1 MPLLPHPAP
10 SCRLEYGHDRWC
22 PSSHRGPRVTLRTKA
37 TNKEGEQK
45 ESRSQRHTS
54 LGLTTSTFH
63 LMSSLCC
70 HGYCVSSVTCN
81 QNLRVPHWPRS
92 GPLLTRREFQ
102 ARGNSL
108 PRESARTLTR
118 GRWGNHRGETSLLKT
133 SGAGLRGAAALSS
146 GPAVAPA
153 RGQRRLAGRGRSPG
167 RVPGCCCSRAVTP
180 SRGRCVRSSRGL
192 GQPPSKRS
200 R

>member
-63 LMSSLCC
+63 LMSSLLSRLLCVL
-70 HGYCVSSVTCN
+70 GYMQPKPASA
-81 QNLRVPHWPRS
+81 
-92 GPLLTRREFQ
+92 PLATF
-102 ARGNSL
+102 G
-108 PRESARTLTR
+108 T
-118 GRWGNHRGETSLLKT
+118 TSHAK
-133 SGAGLRGAAALSS
+133 RI
-146 GPAVAPA
+146 
-153 RGQRRLAGRGRSPG
+153 
-167 RVPGCCCSRAVTP
+167 
-180 SRGRCVRSSRGL
+180 
-192 GQPPSKRS
+192 PSKRQLAAEGIGPHPHS
-200 R
+200 GAMGKPPWGDVSAEDQRGRAAWGGGPELRPRRGTSAGATAARRPRAQPGKGARVLLLPRGDAEPGSLR

>member
-92 GPLLTRREFQ
+92 GPLLTRREFAAEGIGPHPHSGAMGKPPWGDDVSAEDQ
-102 ARGNSL
+102 RGRAAWGGGPELRPRRGTSAGATAARRPRAQPGKGARVLLL
-108 PRESARTLTR
+108 PRGDAEP
-118 GRWGNHRGETSLLKT
+118 GSL
-133 SGAGLRGAAALSS
+133 R
-146 GPAVAPA
+146 
-153 RGQRRLAGRGRSPG
+153 
-167 RVPGCCCSRAVTP
+167 
-180 SRGRCVRSSRGL
+180 
-192 GQPPSKRS
+192 
-200 R
+200 